1 MNWHKNL
8 VEKSLKSFGMS
19 SYQGMW
25 SAFIKGVLI
34 TCILFYFIDYNKNS
48 DDNKIK
54 FEIEYS
60 EKFQEDGFDGRLL
73 LMISNDN
80 RAEPRFQINDSH
92 NTQMIFGVD
101 VESWDANQ
109 KVVIDSEAIGYPIK
123 STKEIQEGEYYVQ
136 AFLHK
141 YETFNLSTGYSVKL
155 PMDQGEGQKW
165 NISPKNLYSTPKKIK
180 IKNSATISISLDNE
194 IPPIEPA
201 EDTEFIKHVKIKSE
215 MLSKFWGRDM
225 YLQANVLVP
234 HGFNQKSNTRY
245 PLMIFHGHFP
255 NTFRGFRTEPPT
267 APEEDTIYNSRFGI
281 TGYQYIQEKEAY
293 DLYKNWISDDFPRFL
308 AIEIQHQN
316 PYYDDSY
323 AVNSANIGP
332 YGDAI
337 TYELIPHVEKLFNGV
352 GEPWGR
358 FLYGG
363 STGGWESLAAQVFYP
378 KEYNGCF
385 AACPDPIDFRAFTVV
400 NIYEDDNAYYHEGS
414 FRKTLRA
421 GMRDGKG
428 IIKNHLIQINQRES
442 VLGSKGRSGDQ
453 WDIWQAVYSP
463 SGEDGYPKPIWDR
476 ETGKIDKDVAKYWKE
491 NYDLSY
497 IMKRDWDKI
506 GKDLEGKIHIYCGD
520 MDNYY
525 LNNAVVLTEEFLE
538 STTDPYYNGEVDYGD
553 MAEHCWNGDHEN
565 PNHISRLR
573 YNTMYIP
580 KIKERLRKTAPKNHN
595 LENWG
600 F

>member
-8 VEKSLKSFGMS
+8 VEKSLKSLGMS

-25 SAFIKGVLI
+25 SAFIKGVAI

-73 LMISNDN
+73 LMISNNN

-101 VESWDANQ
+101 VESWDAN
-109 KVVIDSEAIGYPIK
+109 KKIIIDSEAIGYPIK
-123 STKEIQEGEYYVQ
+123 SIKEIQEGEYYVQ

-141 YETFNLSTGYSVKL
+141 YETFNLSTGYTVKL

-180 IKNSATISISLDNE
+180 IKNSSTISISLDNE
-194 IPPIEPA
+194 IPPIEP
-201 EDTEFIKHVKIKSE
+201 ERDTEFIKHVKIRSK
-215 MLSKFWGRDM
+215 MLSEFWGRDM

-234 HGFNQKSNTRY
+234 HGFDEKSNTRY

-255 NTFRGFRTEPPT
+255 NTFRGFRTVPPT
-267 APEEDTIYNSRFGI
+267 APEKDTIYNSRFGI
-281 TGYQYIQEKEAY
+281 TGYKYIQEKEAY
-293 DLYKNWISDDFPRFL
+293 DLYKNWISNDFPRFL

-363 STGGWESLAAQVFYP
+363 STGGWESLAAQVLYP

-414 FRKTLRA
+414 FRKTFRA

-428 IIKNHLIQINQRES
+428 IIKNHLIQINKRES

-476 ETGKIDKDVAKYWKE
+476 ETGKIDKDVANYWKE

-600 F
+600 I

>member
-73 LMISNDN
+73 LMISNN
-80 RAEPRFQINDSH
+80 NSAEPRFQINDSH

-109 KVVIDSEAIGYPIK
+109 KIVIDSEAIGYPIK
-123 STKEIQEGEYYVQ
+123 STNEIQEGNYYVQ

-141 YETFNLSTGYSVKL
+141 YETFNLSTGYTVKL

-180 IKNSATISISLDNE
+180 IKNSSTISISLDNE

-201 EDTEFIKHVKIKSE
+201 RDTEFIKHVKIKSE

-234 HGFNQKSNTRY
+234 HGFDEKSNTRY

-255 NTFRGFRTEPPT
+255 NTFRGFRTVPPT
-267 APEEDTIYNSRFGI
+267 APKKDTIYNSRFGI

-293 DLYKNWISDDFPRFL
+293 DLYKNWISNDFPRFL

-363 STGGWESLAAQVFYP
+363 STGGWESLAAQVLYP

-428 IIKNHLIQINQRES
+428 IIKNHLIQINKRES

-476 ETGKIDKDVAKYWKE
+476 ETGKIDKDVANYWKE

-538 STTDPYYNGEVDYGD
+538 STTDPYYNGEVDFGD

-595 LENWG
+595 LENWDI
-600 F
+600 